1 MKRFV
6 QKITALALALAL
18 PCGCL
23 AGCGGD
29 SSSGGSNASTGGSAS
44 QSEGEPLQVALV
56 LTQSLGDNGP
66 SDDMNNAMKQAQEDY
81 NVETTT
87 YEALQAELYE
97 ESLRNFAQNG
107 YDMVIASFPAMT
119 EAVSKVAADFPDV
132 KFVHI
137 YSAEDYGLDNVVSID
152 FACWEANYVCGVA
165 AAMVSESGQIGHII
179 GGEDNTIRAN
189 YHALVEGAQ
198 SINPS
203 ATVEQINAGTF
214 DDPAKGKEIAL
225 SLYGKGVD
233 VIIGDAGKVTL
244 GIIEAAEETG
254 NYVIGDADD
263 HSSLAPGNVIMDTA
277 LGFGA
282 AAYEQVGKLVD
293 GTFTAGLGAAN
304 YANGGISTTKNT
316 SLGENCTDEAL
327 KAKIDDVWA
336 KVEEIEGQ
344 IADGTLVIE
353 KVVES

>member
-1 MKRFV
+1 MKHAIRKFA
-6 QKITALALALAL
+6 ALALTLTL
-18 PCGCL
+18 SCGL
-23 AGCGGD
+23 LTGCGGD
-29 SSSGGSNASTGGSAS
+29 TSSEGSSS
-44 QSEGEPLQVALV
+44 QSSDETLKVALV

-66 SDDMNNAMKQAQEDY
+66 SDDMNSAVKRAAEDFG
-81 NVETTT
+81 VETTT
-87 YEALQAELYE
+87 YEALQPELYE

-107 YDMVIASFPAMT
+107 YDMIVASFPAMT

-137 YSAEDYGLDNVVSID
+137 YSSEDYGLDNVVSID
-152 FACWEANYVCGVA
+152 FACWEANYVCGMA

-179 GGEDNTIRAN
+179 GNEDNTIRAN

-198 SINPS
+198 SVNPN

-263 HSSLAPGNVIMDTA
+263 HSSLAPGNVVMDTA

-282 AAYEQVGKLVD
+282 AVYEQIGKLAD
-293 GTFTAGLGAAN
+293 GTFAPGLGAAN

-316 SLGENCTDEAL
+316 TLADNCTDEAL
-327 KAKIDDVWA
+327 KEKLDDIWA
-336 KVEEIEGQ
+336 AVSEIESQ
-344 IADGTLVIE
+344 IADGSLVVE
-353 KVVES
+353 KVVE

>member
-1 MKRFV
+1 MKRTLKQFV
-6 QKITALALALAL
+6 TFGLSITMALSLLS
-18 PCGCL
+18 
-23 AGCGGD
+23 GCGGD
-29 SSSGGSNASTGGSAS
+29 SSSPSNSSANG
-44 QSEGEPLQVALV
+44 SEGGQKVALV
-56 LTQSLGDNGP
+56 LTQSLGDSGP
-66 SDDMNNAMKQAQEDY
+66 SDDMNSAVKRAQE
-81 NVETTT
+81 ELGIEATT
-87 YEALQAELYE
+87 YEALQPEQYE

-107 YDMVIASFPAMT
+107 YDMIVASFPAMT
-119 EAVSKVAADFPDV
+119 DAVKKVAADFPDV

-165 AAMVSESGQIGHII
+165 AAMASESGQIGHVI

-189 YHALVEGAQ
+189 YNALVAGAR
-198 SINPS
+198 SVNPN

-254 NYVIGDADD
+254 NYVIGDASD
-263 HSSLAPGNVIMDTA
+263 HSSLAPGNVLMDTA

-282 AAYEQVGKLVD
+282 AVYDQISKLVD

-316 SLGENCTDEAL
+316 TLAENCTDEVMKE
-327 KAKIDDVWA
+327 KAPQIWE
-336 KVEEIEGQ
+336 KVAEVEAQ
-344 IADGTLVIE
+344 ITDGTLVVE
-353 KVVES
+353 KITE